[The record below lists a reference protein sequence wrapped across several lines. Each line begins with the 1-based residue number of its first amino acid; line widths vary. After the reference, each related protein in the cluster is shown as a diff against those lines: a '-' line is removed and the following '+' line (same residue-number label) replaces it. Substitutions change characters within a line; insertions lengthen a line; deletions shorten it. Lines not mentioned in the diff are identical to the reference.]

1 MLTDSKVL
9 EFIKDELGYPFTEV
23 ELADEDILRRT
34 KKQTLPVYFS
44 PYVPVYKYLRI
55 NVCDK
60 TYATE
65 DSNRF
70 RIVDPDGAG
79 ILSVFD
85 VITENEVVKS
95 LTILGSQGCTYSEL
109 PSWYSA
115 YQQRQTQFLTTNWYQ
130 IFEFEH
136 PYYLSIRPSMTIP
149 NDILVCYE
157 AQHVCF
163 ETIPTYRE
171 EEFLDLAVARIKMN
185 IGAIRSKYSTLET
198 QFGQIN
204 LNWETIK
211 SDGKELW
218 DATKERLRKIA
229 PRVTLDIG

>member
-9 EFIKDELGYPFTEV
+9 QYIKDELGWPFTEV
-23 ELADEDILRRT
+23 ELADQDILRRT
-34 KKQTLPVYFS
+34 KTQTLTSYFS

-55 NVCDK
+55 NTSDS
-60 TYATE
+60 TYTTE
-65 DSNRF
+65 NSNRF
-70 RIVDPDGAG
+70 RIVDPDDAG

-95 LTILGSQGCTYSEL
+95 LTILGSQGCSYSEI

-115 YQQRQTQFLTTNWYQ
+115 YQQRQTAFLTTNWYQ

-136 PYYLSIRPSMTIP
+136 PFYLSIRPSMTIP
-149 NDILVCYE
+149 TDILVCYE
-157 AQHVCF
+157 AQHTCF

-171 EEFLDLAVARIKMN
+171 AEFLDLATARIKMN
-185 IGAIRSKYSTLET
+185 IGAIRSKYASLET
-198 QFGQIN
+198 QFGNIN

-218 DATKERLRKIA
+218 DATIERLKKIA
-229 PRVTLDIG
+229 PRVMIDIG